1 MDKRKEIILNTIIK
15 EYLKT
20 GAPVGSG
27 VLVEKYKLDI
37 SPATVRGEMAIL
49 EDEGYIKQ
57 PHTSAGRVPTE
68 KAYKLFVRNIKKARV
83 GKADETSLAEALKKM
98 DETAFKETAKLISS
112 LSGSAVFWAFHRHNL
127 YYTGISNLFQ
137 QPEFSQLEMIYDIST
152 VIDSLDEII
161 DSIFDKIDPD
171 VKIMIGSDNPFGA
184 FLGTVITKY
193 RIAEN
198 TGLFGI
204 IGPMRMD
211 YEKNLAIIRYVSE
224 TISAA
229 AGIS

>member
-37 SPATVRGEMAIL
+37 SPATVRSEMAIL
-49 EDEGYIKQ
+49 EDEEYIKQ

-68 KAYKLFVRNIKKARV
+68 KAYKLFVRNLKKTRL
-83 GKADETSLAEALKKM
+83 GKTDESSLAEALKNK
-98 DETAFKETAKLISS
+98 DELAFKEVAKLVSN

-137 QPEFSQLEMIYDIST
+137 QPEFSQIEMVYDIST

-161 DSIFDKIDPD
+161 DSIFDKIGFE
-171 VKIMIGSDNPFGA
+171 VKTLIGSDNPFGG
-184 FLGTVITKY
+184 FCGTLISRYHYQGKV
-193 RIAEN
+193 
-198 TGLFGI
+198 GLFGI

-211 YEKNLAIIRYVSE
+211 YEKNLAIMRFLTDSLSGN
-224 TISAA
+224 T
-229 AGIS
+229 

>member
-1 MDKRKEIILNTIIK
+1 MDKRKETILNTIIK

-37 SPATVRGEMAIL
+37 SPATARSEMAIL

-68 KAYKLFVRNIKKARV
+68 KAYKLYVDNLKKIRL
-83 GKADETSLAEALKKM
+83 GKAEENNLAEVLRNRNETS
-98 DETAFKETAKLISS
+98 FKEAAKLISII
-112 LSGSAVFWAFHRHNL
+112 SGSAVFWAFHRHNL

-137 QPEFSQLEMIYDIST
+137 QPEFSQIEKIYDISA

-161 DSIFDKIDPD
+161 DNIFENIDFEA
-171 VKIMIGSDNPFGA
+171 KALIGQENPFGD
-184 FLGTVITKY
+184 FCGTVISKY
-193 RIAEN
+193 RFSDN
-198 TGLFGI
+198 VGLFGI

-211 YEKNLAIIRYVSE
+211 YEKNLAIVRFLIEELSKAE
-224 TISAA
+224 ND
-229 AGIS
+229 